1 MRVSRWVIV
10 AVVIAVAAVA
20 VAKEAIRSRSARQAA
35 EATTTVAPGPASHGA
50 AGAAARPAPR
60 GAAAAPASERKA
72 AGPLPGS
79 KLEAGLK
86 NGRVTMADFGKG
98 WCVPCKMMAPVLERA
113 ASDYSGKANIVFV
126 DMEQYDDLARMYR
139 ISIMPTQIFFDATGH
154 EVTRH
159 VGYMGGDDI
168 DSQMAKLG
176 VRK

>member
-20 VAKEAIRSRSARQAA
+20 VAKEAIRSRAARQAA
-35 EATTTVAPGPASHGA
+35 QATTTAAPEPAGQGA

-60 GAAAAPASERKA
+60 GGAAAPAPEGKA
-72 AGPLPGS
+72 ARPLPGS
-79 KLEAGLK
+79 KLEASLK

-98 WCVPCKMMAPVLERA
+98 WCQPCKMMVPVLERA

-126 DMEQYDDLARMYR
+126 DMEQYDDLARMFR
-139 ISIMPTQIFFDATGH
+139 ITVMPTQIFFDAKGH

-159 VGYMGGDDI
+159 IGYMSGEDI
-168 DSQMAKLG
+168 DSQIARLG